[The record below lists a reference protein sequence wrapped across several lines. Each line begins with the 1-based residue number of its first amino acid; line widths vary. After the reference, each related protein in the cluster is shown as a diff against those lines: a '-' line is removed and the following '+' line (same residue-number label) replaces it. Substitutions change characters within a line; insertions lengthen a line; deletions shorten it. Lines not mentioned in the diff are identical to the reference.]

1 MQQFHIRRL
10 REEDVPLLKTLLV
23 ELDTSHYNAEPDFYR
38 SPEEMAQLR
47 EDRNIFDKYFD
58 GSITAFI
65 ACSNRQ
71 LVGFISGTV
80 REVNSILSPERRVGY
95 INELVVSESHR
106 NLGIGLSLMDKIESD
121 LCSQDIEE
129 LGLTVASFNHEGEDF
144 YHKMGYRVITKMMTK
159 RVKD

>member
-10 REEDVPLLKTLLV
+10 REEDIPSLKTLLV
-23 ELDTSHYNAEPDFYR
+23 ELDTSHYEAEPNYYR
-38 SPEEMAQLR
+38 SPEEMAQIR
-47 EDRNIFDKYFD
+47 EERNVFDCYLD
-58 GSITAFI
+58 GNMAAYI

-71 LVGFISGTV
+71 VVGFISGIV
-80 REVNSILSPERRVGY
+80 RNITSLISPEKRVGF
-95 INELVVSESHR
+95 INELVVSDTHR

-129 LGLTVASFNHEGEDF
+129 IGLTVASFNHEGEDF
-144 YHKMGYRVITKMMTK
+144 YHKMGYRVMTKTMTK